1 MRTLL
6 TVFAKEVVDNF
17 RDRRTLASALIMGP
31 LFGPVLFAFVINL
44 SIEQSLGDMD
54 RTMTLPVIGQ
64 QHAPN
69 LMNYLRS
76 HNIDVV
82 DGPADR
88 DAAVRAV
95 TTGEQ
100 DVVVVVPDGF
110 GEQLA
115 DTVPAKVELIS
126 DQANTQA
133 ERDARRVRTA
143 LHSYSQELA
152 TMRLVARGVGP
163 LVLRPI
169 HVDEIDVSTPSG
181 RSAMLLG
188 MMSYFFIFALLMG
201 GMYLAIDTTAGERE
215 RGSLEPLLSLPVTR
229 DQLMLGKIAA
239 TCVFM
244 AVSLLLS
251 LCSFFVALKF
261 MPLEQLGMTPNFG
274 PAVVVAAFFVLAPF
288 ILLGASLMTLVAS
301 FTKSYKEA
309 QTWLSIVLVAPTL
322 PILIVSI
329 LTLRPQLE
337 FMFVPSLSQHLL
349 LVVEHSRHWRCADLD
364 LRPPV
369 SAGGAAGLGCGY
381 GFVCRIASPQ
391 RSQGCSALRRR
402 LLADNLV
409 CRRRPGRSVR
419 ARVD

>member
-17 RDRRTLASALIMGP
+17 RDRRTLATALLMGP
-31 LFGPVLFAFVINL
+31 LFGPMLFAFVINL
-44 SIEQSLGDMD
+44 SIERSLDDAD
-54 RTMTLPVIGQ
+54 RTLKLPVVGQ
-64 QHAPN
+64 EHAPN
-69 LMNYLRS
+69 LMAYLNS
-76 HNIDVV
+76 HNIDIVE
-82 DGPADR
+82 GPENR
-88 DAAVRAV
+88 EAAVQAV
-95 TTGEQ
+95 TDGRN
-100 DVVVVVPDGF
+100 DVIVIVPEGF

-126 DQANTQA
+126 DQANSQA

-143 LHSYSQELA
+143 LYSYSQEIAGL
-152 TMRLVARGVGP
+152 RLVARGISP
-163 LVLRPI
+163 TALRPI
-169 HVDEIDVSTPSG
+169 NVDEVDVSTPSG

-229 DQLMLGKIAA
+229 DQLMFGKIAA
-239 TCVFM
+239 TCLFM

-251 LCSFFVALKF
+251 LCSFYVALKF
-261 MPLEQLGMTPNFG
+261 MPLQQLGMTPNFG
-274 PAVVVAAFFVLAPF
+274 PPVVVAAFFVLAPF
-288 ILLGASLMTLVAS
+288 ILLGAALMTLVAS

-309 QTWLSIVLVAPTL
+309 QTWISIVLVAPTL

-349 LVVEHSRHWRCADLD
+349 LVDMIKNE
-364 LRPPV
+364 PV
-369 SAGGAAGLGCGY
+369 NMLHVTISASSTLAIGAALTWICARLYRREGLLG
-381 GFVCRIASPQ
+381 
-391 RSQGCSALRRR
+391 
-402 LLADNLV
+402 
-409 CRRRPGRSVR
+409 
-419 ARVD
+419 

>member
-1 MRTLL
+1 MRTLI
-6 TVFAKEVVDNF
+6 TVFLKEVVDNF

-31 LFGPVLFAFVINL
+31 LFGPLLFAFVISL
-44 SIEQSLGDMD
+44 SIERSLDD
-54 RTMTLPVIGQ
+54 IERTIELPVIGE

-69 LMNYLRS
+69 LMRYLAS

-82 DGPADR
+82 AGPADR
-88 DAAVRAV
+88 AAAIKAV
-95 TTGEQ
+95 TSGTL
-100 DVVVVVPDGF
+100 DVIVIVPEGF
-110 GEQLA
+110 GAQLGDA
-115 DTVPAKVELIS
+115 IPAKVELIS
-126 DQANTQA
+126 DQANTGA

-143 LHSYSQELA
+143 LRSYSQELA
-152 TMRLVARGVGP
+152 AIRLVARGVNP
-163 LVLRPI
+163 MLLRPI
-169 HVDEIDVSTPSG
+169 NVDEVDVSTPSG
-181 RSAMLLG
+181 RSAILLG

-229 DQLMLGKIAA
+229 DQLMLGKISA

-274 PAVVVAAFFVLAPF
+274 PDVLLAAFFVLLPF
-288 ILLGASLMTLVAS
+288 VLLGASLMTLVAS

-309 QTWLSIVLVAPTL
+309 QTWLSVVLIAPTL

-329 LTLRPQLE
+329 LTLRPQIE

-349 LVVEHSRHWRCADLD
+349 LVDMIKNEPINMLHVSISVLSTLAIGAVLTWICARLY
-364 LRPPV
+364 R
-369 SAGGAAGLGCGY
+369 GEGLLG
-381 GFVCRIASPQ
+381 
-391 RSQGCSALRRR
+391 
-402 LLADNLV
+402 
-409 CRRRPGRSVR
+409 
-419 ARVD
+419 